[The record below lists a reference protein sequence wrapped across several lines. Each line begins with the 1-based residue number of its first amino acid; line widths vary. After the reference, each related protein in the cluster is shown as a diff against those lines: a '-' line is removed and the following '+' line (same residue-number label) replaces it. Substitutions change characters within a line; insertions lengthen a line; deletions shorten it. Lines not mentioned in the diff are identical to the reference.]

1 MKRFTC
7 RALLF
12 DLDGVLVDSTRYV
25 EHQWR
30 RWAILKGLA
39 PEPFLEVCHGRRA
52 VETIRL
58 AAPELD
64 AEAEV
69 ASFVPD
75 ESDDAIPL
83 VPVTG
88 AVQLLQTLPPGSWA
102 IATSGPKAG
111 AVERLGRAGLP
122 VPEVLIGAEDV
133 QQGKPSPDV
142 YLRAA
147 KQLRVAPSDCVVV
160 EDTAPGIEAGRAA
173 GMPVIALTTTHSPEQ
188 LDSADVRTRSL
199 ASIEVRT
206 LGRHALEISVL
217 ELEESR

>member
-1 MKRFTC
+1 
-7 RALLF
+7 
-12 DLDGVLVDSTRYV
+12 
-25 EHQWR
+25 
-30 RWAILKGLA
+30 
-39 PEPFLEVCHGRRA
+39 
-52 VETIRL
+52 
-58 AAPELD
+58 
-64 AEAEV
+64 
-69 ASFVPD
+69 
-75 ESDDAIPL
+75 
-83 VPVTG
+83 
-88 AVQLLQTLPPGSWA
+88 
-102 IATSGPKAG
+102 
-111 AVERLGRAGLP
+111 
-122 VPEVLIGAEDV
+122 VLIGAEDV